1 MYATNMLHP
10 VQHATL
16 TTAGLIRHK
25 PVRMLVGDQQ
35 VTVMAPVKL
44 AVNDPANGL
53 QAPVRRDKNLVFALP
68 GGKELEVPSW
78 I

>member
-1 MYATNMLHP
+1 MHP
-10 VQHATL
+10 VQQATM
-16 TTAGLIRHK
+16 TTVGLIRHQ

-44 AVNDPANGL
+44 VVNDPANGL

-68 GGKELEVPSW
+68 GGEELEVLSW

>member
-1 MYATNMLHP
+1 MYATTMLRP
-10 VQHATL
+10 VHHATL
-16 TTAGLIRHK
+16 TTAGLIRHI

-44 AVNDPANGL
+44 AVGDPANGL

-68 GGKELEVPSW
+68 GGEELEVLSW